1 MKNVKK
7 HPIFRCP
14 CKFQMTSTSSSL
26 IKCHEKL
33 RTHRHR
39 AHPMMEPRETVEVR
53 AEGWRERLALGEWC
67 WLMAAAGWAW
77 ALIRMPRTVRLA
89 RMVLLLP
96 V

>member
-1 MKNVKK
+1 
-7 HPIFRCP
+7 
-14 CKFQMTSTSSSL
+14 
-26 IKCHEKL
+26 
-33 RTHRHR
+33 
-39 AHPMMEPRETVEVR
+39 MEPRETVEVR